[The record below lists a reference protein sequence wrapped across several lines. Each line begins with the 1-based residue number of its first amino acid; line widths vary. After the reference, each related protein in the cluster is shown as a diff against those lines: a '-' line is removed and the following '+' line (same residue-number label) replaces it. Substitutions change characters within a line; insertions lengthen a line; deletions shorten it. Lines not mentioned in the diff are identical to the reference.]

1 MRGFVLVL
9 VVSGEQA
16 EFDHDAIARVMRDYD
31 VATLD
36 ELEQMITTA
45 ARQTIEQ
52 MQMRLRAR
60 LGLIA
65 A

>member
-9 VVSGEQA
+9 VVSGEQV
-16 EFDHDAIARVMRDYD
+16 EFDHDAIARVMRDYN

-52 MQMRLRAR
+52 MRLRAR

>member
-1 MRGFVLVL
+1 
-9 VVSGEQA
+9 
-16 EFDHDAIARVMRDYD
+16 MRDYD

-52 MQMRLRAR
+52 MRLRAR